1 MKRSDV
7 LGLLGPSRRIAP
19 QADASETAPLSAAA
33 ASRRR
38 MLAGSLKA
46 AGALALLTSVGGALA
61 TGLAPTPAEALT
73 QGMKRRGERRDT
85 RHEAR
90 HTKHECNAHGGK
102 SRSECRQTKRDVKQA
117 GRHD

>member
-1 MKRSDV
+1 MKRSDM
-7 LGLLGPSRRIAP
+7 LGLLGPSRRTEP
-19 QADASETAPLSAAA
+19 QAGAGEAAPLSAAA

-46 AGALALLTSVGGALA
+46 AGALALLTTVGGALA
-61 TGLAPTPAEALT
+61 TGLAPAPADALT
-73 QGMKRRGERRDT
+73 QGMERRGERRGT

-102 SRSECRQTKRDVKQA
+102 SRSECRQTKRDVKQQ

>member
-1 MKRSDV
+1 MTRWDL
-7 LGLLGPSRRIAP
+7 LGRLGPSCRTEPA
-19 QADASETAPLSAAA
+19 ADAGEAPLSAAA
-33 ASRRR
+33 ARRRR

-46 AGALALLTSVGGALA
+46 AGALALLTTVGGALA

-73 QGMKRRGERRDT
+73 QGMERRGERRGT

-102 SRSECRQTKRDVKQA
+102 SRSECRQTKRNVKQE